1 MLVVDFMHEV
11 ELGVW
16 KALFTH
22 LIRILSA
29 TPSGGGLVG
38 ELDKRYD
45 YSMICSVTMGLSH
58 RRFRAMPPFSRTIRR
73 FTNNVSDMKNLA
85 ARDYED
91 ILQVRLLP
99 THWYFTQ

>member
-22 LIRILSA
+22 LIRILDA
-29 TPSGGGLVG
+29 TASLH

-45 YSMICSVTMGLSH
+45 HSIMWIVVVVGLSGH
-58 RRFRAMPPFSRTIRR
+58 RFRDIPAFSQTIHR
-73 FTNNVSDMKNLA
+73 FTNNVSEMKKLA

-91 ILQVRLLP
+91 MLQVR
-99 THWYFTQ
+99 